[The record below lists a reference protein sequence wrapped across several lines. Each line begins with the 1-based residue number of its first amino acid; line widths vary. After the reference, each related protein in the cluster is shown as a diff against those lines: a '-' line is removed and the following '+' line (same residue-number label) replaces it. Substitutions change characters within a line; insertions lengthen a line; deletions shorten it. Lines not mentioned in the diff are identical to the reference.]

1 MVNYKFADSEAF
13 YLLFIRGIAM
23 NQQSTEFGQQ
33 RRADF
38 GRYLK
43 DLRDQRD
50 RTQIEVEDS
59 LHMKPG
65 RLSLIESGDR
75 PVSDQ
80 LLVQLAGEYGVP
92 PEELVMKKY
101 WPQLPFPTGAIEPTE
116 FLAEFQKELRLE
128 EVTEVRRYIAFLLL
142 RRVAANKS

>member
-1 MVNYKFADSEAF
+1 
-13 YLLFIRGIAM
+13 M
-23 NQQSTEFGQQ
+23 NQQSTNFGQQ
-33 RRADF
+33 RRVDF

-43 DLRDQRD
+43 ELRDQRD
-50 RTQIEVEDS
+50 RTQMEVEDS
-59 LHMKPG
+59 LHMKHG

-80 LLVQLAGEYGVP
+80 LLVQLAIEYGVP

-101 WPQLPFPTGAIEPTE
+101 WPQLPFPTGAFEPTE
-116 FLAEFQKELRLE
+116 FLVELQKELRLE

-142 RRVAANKS
+142 RRATANKS